1 MWLVAVPKEM
11 ESNPLSPHLWAS
23 HRNLTD
29 TAEQNTTLGHP
40 TIEKPLQHPPRSPGC
55 ALRAQPTG
63 SEART
68 TWKAHAS
75 PRATA
80 LPARPAGPLLTARRN
95 RRQGSQ
101 PSILVKASGG
111 QGLGWQLGEITD
123 QSPRKAHAAANNQLQ
138 DRNSG
143 KFQPLSF
150 SDGCQQRA
158 PKCTRWCV
166 QRTLVHFTMC
176 NFDPSER
183 W

>member
-1 MWLVAVPKEM
+1 MGVRTYQSRMQFSKWYNNTSHTEYCPACNVAGRCPKRDGI
-11 ESNPLSPHLWAS
+11 ESTLPTPLGFT
-23 HRNLTD
+23 RNLTD
-29 TAEQNTTLGHP
+29 TAEQNTTLGHL

-68 TWKAHAS
+68 TWKARAS

-111 QGLGWQLGEITD
+111 QGLG
-123 QSPRKAHAAANNQLQ
+123 
-138 DRNSG
+138 
-143 KFQPLSF
+143 
-150 SDGCQQRA
+150 
-158 PKCTRWCV
+158 
-166 QRTLVHFTMC
+166 
-176 NFDPSER
+176 
-183 W
+183 